1 MSFIIK
7 SSSQATGYAAVTSP
21 TRVQQLT
28 SRYHSWK
35 TRRGGSSRYFT
46 WWSVAATGVALLLA
60 HILAPAN
67 AQTPS
72 SQPIRFEV
80 AFAPGGG
87 ADLVAR
93 IIADQLNN
101 HLGQKIVVENR
112 PGAAGVIAARQVTGA
127 GPETPSVLVASN
139 PLLINQIIRP
149 DTDFEIAKEL
159 IPLASVAPQQ
169 IVIVC
174 NPQLPIKSLKELMDL
189 GRTRNLNYGTTG
201 TGSLSHLAVAYLL
214 MSQSGIK
221 MQHVPFTGAS
231 PALTAVMAG
240 QVEVGSSTVPPALP
254 LIKSGKLRALA
265 VAGDKRSAML
275 PNVPTFAQAGFPS
288 LSTLAWT
295 GFFTSAKTSKVTA
308 ARISKLILE
317 AAAMPEA
324 RAKFAELGFE
334 PQSYGMD
341 DFSRQLAAELH
352 IWTDVVNKL
361 NLVSRDK

>member
-1 MSFIIK
+1 MRWLAI
-7 SSSQATGYAAVTSP
+7 AVT
-21 TRVQQLT
+21 
-28 SRYHSWK
+28 
-35 TRRGGSSRYFT
+35 GI
-46 WWSVAATGVALLLA
+46 ALLLA
-60 HILAPAN
+60 DRLVPAN
-67 AQTPS
+67 AQAIS

-101 HLGQKIVVENR
+101 HFDQKVVVENR
-112 PGAAGVIAARQVTGA
+112 PGAAGVIAARQVTGTA
-127 GPETPSVLVASN
+127 PEIPSVLVASN
-139 PLLINQIIRP
+139 PLLINQIIKP

-174 NPQLPIKSLKELMDL
+174 NPQLPVNSLKELMDL
-189 GRTRNLNYGTTG
+189 ARTRNFNYGTTG

-254 LIKSGKLRALA
+254 LINSGKLKALA
-265 VAGDKRSAML
+265 VAGEERSAML
-275 PNVPTFAQAGFPS
+275 PSVPTFAQAGFSS
-288 LSTLAWT
+288 LSALAWT
-295 GFFTSAKTSKVTA
+295 GFFMSAKTSGA
-308 ARISKLILE
+308 MASGISKLILK

-324 RAKFAELGFE
+324 RAKFAKLGFE

-341 DFSRQLAAELH
+341 EFSRQLAAELQT
-352 IWTDVVNKL
+352 WTEVVKKL
-361 NLVSRDK
+361 DPNSFQ